1 MKRSRGRG
9 RRPSNPANRSYDSNG
24 PDVRVR
30 GTASQVYEKYQTLG
44 RDAQLSGDRVG
55 AENYMQHAEHYYRI
69 QLSMQPVRPEV
80 SNSDDDFDD
89 NEDELGQGEAV
100 TEILSAQSEV
110 DDSVN
115 EDNARE
121 TGDDGRDSDSYE
133 PLILTRDD
141 TSQVENQM
149 DNEEPR
155 PAKTGRRRGPLRR
168 RTTTKSDEKNTDAA
182 VGE

>member
-55 AENYMQHAEHYYRI
+55 AENYMQHAEHYYRL
-69 QLSMQPVRPEV
+69 QLSMQPVRPDV
-80 SNSDDDFDD
+80 SNSDDEFDD
-89 NEDELGQGEAV
+89 NEDGAGQNEAV
-100 TEILSAQSEV
+100 TEILGAQSEDGNSV
-110 DDSVN
+110 D
-115 EDNARE
+115 DNARE
-121 TGDDGRDSDSYE
+121 TGGDGHDDDAYE
-133 PLILTRDD
+133 PLILKRDD
-141 TSQVENQM
+141 SEQA
-149 DNEEPR
+149 DGEEPR

-168 RTTTKSDEKNTDAA
+168 RMTTKSDEKNTDAA
-182 VGE
+182 AGE